1 MPHSKRERERV
12 RNNVHIVVL
21 YCYIRARI
29 EFGYCYYLAN
39 KKSSSSLLSYIFS
52 PISLIF
58 SIVLCVEFVVS
69 IQCFFAG
76 FGDGFTKLHTPLTT
90 NP

>member
-29 EFGYCYYLAN
+29 EFWYYYYLVN
-39 KKSSSSLLSYIFS
+39 RKKSSSSLLSYIFS

-58 SIVLCVEFVVS
+58 SIVFLCVEFVVS

-76 FGDGFTKLHTPLTT
+76 FGDGFT
-90 NP
+90 